1 MGLPPVGSTGRIGMN
16 YRPPEKVTDRYAYGC
31 LNSWVCGAN
40 ADGTG
45 FAFIDVTT
53 RDFLNHPCHLRLKEL
68 PMSPLLVWLM
78 VGCATGLLVS
88 VVARAG
94 VQSTVLNLVS
104 GMSGAWI
111 AGWAVL
117 PALGVPTLPQS
128 SIGWASI
135 AVAFIGALM
144 LLTLVHLLRPDS
156 PR

>member
-1 MGLPPVGSTGRIGMN
+1 
-16 YRPPEKVTDRYAYGC
+16 
-31 LNSWVCGAN
+31 
-40 ADGTG
+40 
-45 FAFIDVTT
+45 
-53 RDFLNHPCHLRLKEL
+53 
-68 PMSPLLVWLM
+68 MSPLLVWLM